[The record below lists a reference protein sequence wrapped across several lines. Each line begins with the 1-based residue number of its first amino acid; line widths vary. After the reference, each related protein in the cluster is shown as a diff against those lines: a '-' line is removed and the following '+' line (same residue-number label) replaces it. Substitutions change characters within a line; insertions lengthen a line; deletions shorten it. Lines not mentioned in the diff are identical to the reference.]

1 MSASKGDSPGNL
13 TIGEGVKVVG
23 HLVVPGIAV
32 INGTLEGGLQAGEL
46 LVGPQGSLSGQVA
59 VRSADIHGATYDTL
73 VASEFLCVRST
84 GVVNGKAH
92 YGEIEIEKGG
102 VIQGVIAPVGKG
114 EPPAPAPAPTAPA
127 ASAYFANALPS
138 LPGQSNDSDA

>member
-1 MSASKGDSPGNL
+1 MSSNNAALKGEAPGNL

-23 HLVVPGIAV
+23 HLTVPGLAV

-46 LVGPQGSLSGQVA
+46 LVGPQGSLSGQVS
-59 VRSADIHGATYDTL
+59 VRVADIHGATYETL

-84 GVVNGKAH
+84 GVVNGQAH

-102 VIQGVIAPVGKG
+102 VIQGVIAPSSEADESA
-114 EPPAPAPAPTAPA
+114 EPPATAAKAPKLP
-127 ASAYFANALPS
+127 ASA
-138 LPGQSNDSDA
+138 

>member
-1 MSASKGDSPGNL
+1 MSSNNAALKGEAPGNL

-23 HLVVPGIAV
+23 HLTVPGLAV

-46 LVGPQGSLSGQVA
+46 LVGPQGSLSGQVS
-59 VRSADIHGATYDTL
+59 VRVADIHGATYETL

-84 GVVNGKAH
+84 GVVNGQAH

-102 VIQGVIAPVGKG
+102 VIQGVIAPSS
-114 EPPAPAPAPTAPA
+114 EADEFADPPATAAKPSKQP
-127 ASAYFANALPS
+127 ASA
-138 LPGQSNDSDA
+138 